1 MLIANELM
9 YDEQKNLLLET
20 FTNSASLEDPKTEA
34 DAVVDLV
41 IKLVCL
47 HRDLNPNDPNARES
61 LQTEIRAKMLSFDPN
76 DPQLTHPA
84 KLLRLLG
91 GSTPEEMLTYAED
104 LVSAR
109 LSDERQKQVS
119 RARTTRKRD
128 ALEEL
133 IAGWLKL
140 EPSLS
145 PSAIVDRIRE
155 LRGGNII
162 VDVSEETI
170 WYLPFPIDHPKK
182 TKEIRIAGMAAR
194 ISRIKNINR

>member
-9 YDEQKNLLLET
+9 YDEQKNLLLQT
-20 FTNSASLEDPKTEA
+20 FTNSASSEDPKTEA

-47 HRDLNPNDPNARES
+47 HRDLDPNDPNARES

-109 LSDERQKQVS
+109 LSEERQKQAS
-119 RARTTRKRD
+119 RARTPRESDGLNQILHRLVRNDPSISKPEVLARLRD
-128 ALEEL
+128 LE
-133 IAGWLKL
+133 GHGV
-140 EPSLS
+140 
-145 PSAIVDRIRE
+145 IVEVDE
-155 LRGGNII
+155 ESVDYYPTRGG
-162 VDVSEETI
+162 VAKTATVSGLGTR
-170 WYLPFPIDHPKK
+170 LAK
-182 TKEIRIAGMAAR
+182 IRKQLR
-194 ISRIKNINR
+194 